1 MLEIILDNRDG
12 TLWDLSEIATGITW
26 KTSRYGRPSSLDFTI
41 VKNGIYQENAFRYS
55 NGDVVRFVY
64 NGHNIFYGYIFS
76 IDSGKNEDVKI
87 TCYDQV
93 RYLLANQTY
102 VLSNISTGDIIRRI
116 AKDFELRV
124 GHIEETGYR
133 IPTMVE
139 DAQKLLDI
147 VEKANVL
154 TMQNTGRNYVF
165 YDDFGELALRNVED
179 MLVDF
184 YIGDDSLMYDYRSKI
199 SIDTDTYNRIILYKD
214 NKDTGKREIFKSQ
227 DSDNIARWGVLQL
240 YQSVDEN
247 ANEAQIKQLLD
258 QLMTVKNR
266 ETKSL
271 KIEAIGDP
279 RIRAGCYVPIEIGE
293 YGINQPFLVDECQH
307 RFDGADHTMSLELKV
322 I

>member
-147 VEKANVL
+147 IEKANVL

-214 NKDTGKREIFKSQ
+214 NKDTGKREIYKSQ

-258 QLMTVKNR
+258 QLMTIKNR

-293 YGINQPFLVDECQH
+293 YGINQPFLVNECQH
-307 RFDGADHTMSLELKV
+307 RFDGADHTMTLELKV

>member
-64 NGHNIFYGYIFS
+64 DGHNIFYGYIFS

-124 GHIEETGYR
+124 GHIEDTGYR

-147 VEKANVL
+147 IEKANVL

-179 MLVDF
+179 MLVYF
-184 YIGDDSLMYDYRSKI
+184 YIGDDSLMYDYKSKI

-279 RIRAGCYVPIEIGE
+279 RIRAGCYVPIKIGE